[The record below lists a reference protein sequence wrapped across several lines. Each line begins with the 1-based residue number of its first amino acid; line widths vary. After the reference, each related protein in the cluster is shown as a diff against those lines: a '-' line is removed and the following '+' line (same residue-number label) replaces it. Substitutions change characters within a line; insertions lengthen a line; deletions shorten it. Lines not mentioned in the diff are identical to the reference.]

1 MICSPHQKNIYA
13 GLIIPALV
21 LTMIQPLPARAKGQA
36 KRPGGYALEQ
46 EHLIYGNVRSIVAPN
61 GVRVICK
68 GNDFE
73 FSTNAPDWDF
83 LLYSKKRKLL
93 SVRPFSDWSKRG
105 IKTCIA
111 IANNETLYKW
121 PRVLMRD
128 NFPYAGKTCKL
139 YAFPGKSST
148 GRPMSLKYG
157 KFGEYIVCDRLSTHE
172 NVPRFMQALFD
183 TPPDRGVPLSF
194 KRFGQANSYGF
205 GLNYNRKEASYSI
218 LKTNS
223 IAPEKEP
230 RTMLDMPRSA
240 FKPALESE
248 IVVNQSHF
256 NDFFKEMQGAPEGIK
271 KTSP

>member
-1 MICSPHQKNIYA
+1 MISCPDLKNRYV
-13 GLIIPALV
+13 GLILKALAV
-21 LTMIQPLPARAKGQA
+21 ILLLPLPAQA
-36 KRPGGYALEQ
+36 KSGYALEQ
-46 EHLIYGNVRSIVAPN
+46 EHLIYGNVRTIVAAD
-61 GVRVICK
+61 GVKAICK

-73 FSTNAPDWDF
+73 FSTNAPDWDL

-93 SVRPFSDWSKRG
+93 SVRPFADWSKRG
-105 IKTCIA
+105 IKTAIA

-121 PRVLMRD
+121 PRILLRD

-139 YAFPGKSST
+139 YVFPGKSST

-157 KFGEYIVCDRLSTHE
+157 KFGEYIVCDKLSTHE
-172 NVPRFMQALFD
+172 KVPRFLQALFD

-194 KRFGQANSYGF
+194 TRFGQPNSYGF
-205 GLNYNRKEASYSI
+205 GLNYNRKESSYTI
-218 LKTNS
+218 LKTKRITS
-223 IAPEKEP
+223 EKEP

-240 FKPALESE
+240 FKPAQESD

-256 NDFFKEMQGAPEGIK
+256 NDFFQEMQGAPQGVEFK